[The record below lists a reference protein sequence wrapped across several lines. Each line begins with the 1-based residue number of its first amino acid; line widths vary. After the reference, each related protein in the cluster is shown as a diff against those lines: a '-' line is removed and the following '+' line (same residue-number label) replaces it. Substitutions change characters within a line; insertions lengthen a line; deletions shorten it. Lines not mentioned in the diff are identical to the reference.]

1 MTEEVAEYGQKLRQ
15 KNGQSFDQKCR
26 TLRGQILALHQ
37 IKLNELA
44 IETWPVSRVRHCI
57 VSAEASRRLTARG
70 CLFEFVRKIQENSTQ
85 LHARASRAR
94 SAQFCLRRELPRTGR
109 QRGAILYLCGELL
122 T

>member
-85 LHARASRAR
+85 LHARA
-94 SAQFCLRRELPRTGR
+94 
-109 QRGAILYLCGELL
+109 
-122 T
+122 